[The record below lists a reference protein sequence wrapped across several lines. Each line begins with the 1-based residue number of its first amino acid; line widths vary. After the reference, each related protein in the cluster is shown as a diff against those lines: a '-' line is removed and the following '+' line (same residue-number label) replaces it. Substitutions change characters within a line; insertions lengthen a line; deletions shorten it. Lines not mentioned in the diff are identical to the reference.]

1 MELLFFPLPITPP
14 RKCDCCVEDADAETP
29 LTMQISSF
37 PPNAKDVKVVRRNRS
52 SEAATTARTRR
63 WTIYLLM
70 QLSGKLRI
78 SEDLSSTG
86 SNVLRALNS
95 SAVLIFVW
103 VDGTFRMFSDGRQIR
118 ASVEAT
124 RLPESS
130 AESEIRRLLAARLR
144 LCGIAVIVD
153 ARRGCGGRWRSGA

>member
-1 MELLFFPLPITPP
+1 
-14 RKCDCCVEDADAETP
+14 
-29 LTMQISSF
+29 
-37 PPNAKDVKVVRRNRS
+37 
-52 SEAATTARTRR
+52 
-63 WTIYLLM
+63 M

-153 ARRGCGGRWRSGA
+153 ARRGCGGR